1 MAIVVDA
8 SALGFSLLGASP
20 GHRSLRRR
28 LAVDICHAPHLVD
41 AEIGNIL
48 RRRVLRGELPA
59 ADAAALLRA
68 GAPLIDCRYEMT
80 GNLARAA
87 WALCENVSFYDAL
100 YVALAQALSVP
111 LLTADGRLSRTS
123 ALPCEVELIGA
134 GDQVTSSRGGV
145 NGDG

>member
-8 SALGFSLLGASP
+8 SALAFSLLGTSP

-28 LAVDICHAPHLVD
+28 LAAGTCHAPHLID

-59 ADAAALLRA
+59 SDAQALLLA
-68 GAPLIDCRYEMT
+68 AAPLIDHRYEMT
-80 GNLARAA
+80 GSLGHAA
-87 WALCENVSFYDAL
+87 WALRENFSFYDAL

-111 LLTADGRLSRTS
+111 LLTGDGRLSRAP
-123 ALPCEVELIGA
+123 ALPCAVEL
-134 GDQVTSSRGGV
+134 TGV
-145 NGDG
+145 E